1 VAVESIELS
10 MQNEIVDKLR
20 ELAGK
25 RASLAAMVEFVK
37 AELGHSEV
45 YVVPLMSYFCRA
57 FSLPLRDVLPL
68 REWVNSR
75 DDDSVATLLERIDSL
90 GNGQG

>member
-1 VAVESIELS
+1 MAVESVELS
-10 MQNEIVDKLR
+10 LQSEIVDKLR
-20 ELAGK
+20 ELAAK

-45 YVVPLMSYFCRA
+45 YVIPLLAYFRRA

-68 REWVNSR
+68 REWVDSR
-75 DDDSVATLLERIDSL
+75 DDESVATLLARIESL
-90 GNGQG
+90 GNGQ